1 MKIAKIWGL
10 YQPLFWKKKKSI
22 VGCKG
27 EDRNEGFSD
36 AFGYQECECVIRQCY
51 IVKHHSCTP
60 KSLMSEDTQ
69 MSAH

>member
-1 MKIAKIWGL
+1 MRIISATVL
-10 YQPLFWKKKKSI
+10 EKKKSI

-36 AFGYQECECVIRQCY
+36 ACGYQECERVIRHCCT
-51 IVKHHSCTP
+51 VKQHSCTP

-69 MSAH
+69 TSAH

>member
-1 MKIAKIWGL
+1 MRIISATVL
-10 YQPLFWKKKKSI
+10 EKKKSI

-36 AFGYQECECVIRQCY
+36 AFGYQECECVIRQCC